1 MFGGDI
7 LAFFLKVSKH
17 QSRTYLSIYESFYS
31 PDVKGTRHR
40 SYRSLGNIQKLIDS
54 GIDGPIS
61 YYQKEVDRL
70 NAQRKAECANRK
82 INQRL
87 ISEISP
93 ERYLGYFPLANI
105 MTNLDVREHFDYLQS
120 NRQFHFNVF
129 DVFSSLVYA
138 RLVSPLSKHRTF
150 HDVLPSMFNSSHD
163 SYYQILDAVEFLGEE
178 YQKIVEI
185 FTVATSE
192 NYGID
197 TKHTYFDC
205 TNFYFEIDRENSFQ
219 KKGPSKENRKDP
231 IVGLGLL
238 LDANMIPIGMEM
250 YPGNESEQPVFRNV
264 IKSLK
269 DRNNIKGR
277 TIRIADKGL
286 NSARNIITA
295 INNRDG
301 YIFSKSVKKL
311 AKVEKTWVLLDND
324 YTEVKDEK
332 NNILFKYK
340 SCIEEYTYSYTDENG
355 REYVKKVRE
364 KRVATFNPKLYKKKI
379 FEINRMIE
387 KARKLKASQAKKEEY
402 GESSKYIIFQ
412 GKDGSK
418 AEVQL
423 NEKAIEQDKAAAG
436 YNLLVTSEYKMD
448 DCEIYYA
455 YHNLWRIEESFR
467 IMKSELDARPVYLQ
481 KENSIKGH
489 FLICYIAVLLIR
501 IFQFKVL
508 ENKYATSEICEFIK
522 TFKVIQ
528 INEHRYIN
536 ITRSTRFIVELA
548 GILNQPITNYYLTDR
563 QIKMMLTR

>member
-54 GIDGPIS
+54 GIDDPIS

-70 NAQRKAECANRK
+70 NAQRKAESANRK

-120 NRQFHFNVF
+120 NRRFHFNVF
-129 DVFSSLVYA
+129 DIFSSLVYA
-138 RLVSPLSKHRTF
+138 RLVAPLSKHRTF

-205 TNFYFEIDRENSFQ
+205 TNFYFEIDKENSFQ

-264 IKSLK
+264 IKNLK

-277 TIRIADKGL
+277 TIQIADKGL

-295 INNRDG
+295 VNNRDG

-311 AKVEKTWVLLDND
+311 AKVEKTWVLLDNGYID
-324 YTEVKDEK
+324 VKDDK
-332 NNILFKYK
+332 GNILFKYK

-355 REYVKKVRE
+355 REYVKKIRE

-402 GESSKYIIFQ
+402 GESSKYVIFQ

-418 AEVQL
+418 AEVLL

-436 YNLLVTSEYKMD
+436 YNLLVTSEYNMD
-448 DCEIYYA
+448 DREIYYA

-467 IMKSELDARPVYLQ
+467 IMKSDLDARPVYLQ

-508 ENKYATSEICEFIK
+508 ENKYSTSEICEFIK

-528 INEHRYIN
+528 INEYRYIN
-536 ITRSTRFIVELA
+536 ITRSTRFIEELA
-548 GILNQPITNYYLTDR
+548 GILKQPITNYYLTDR

>member
-40 SYRSLGNIQKLIDS
+40 SYRSFGNIQKLIDS
-54 GIDGPIS
+54 GIDDPIS

-70 NAQRKAECANRK
+70 NAQRKAESANRK

-120 NRQFHFNVF
+120 NRRFHFNVF
-129 DVFSSLVYA
+129 DIFSSLVYA
-138 RLVSPLSKHRTF
+138 RLVAPLSKHRTF

-205 TNFYFEIDRENSFQ
+205 TNFYFEIDKENSFQ

-264 IKSLK
+264 IKNLK

-277 TIRIADKGL
+277 TIQIADKGL

-295 INNRDG
+295 VNNRDG

-311 AKVEKTWVLLDND
+311 AKVEKTWVLLDNGYID
-324 YTEVKDEK
+324 VKDEK
-332 NNILFKYK
+332 GNILFKYK

-355 REYVKKVRE
+355 REYVKKIRE

-402 GESSKYIIFQ
+402 GESSKYVIFQ

-418 AEVQL
+418 AEVLL

-436 YNLLVTSEYKMD
+436 YNLLVTSEYNMD
-448 DCEIYYA
+448 DREIYYA

-508 ENKYATSEICEFIK
+508 ENKYSTSEICEFIK

-528 INEHRYIN
+528 INEYRYIN
-536 ITRSTRFIVELA
+536 ITRSTRFIEELA
-548 GILNQPITNYYLTDR
+548 GILKQPITNYYLTDR